1 VTRPVF
7 TEQAAKDPTGGWQE
21 RLASLS
27 RPRHPV
33 VRVHPETGERALFV
47 NPAFTTR
54 LDGFRPEENEPI
66 LRLLHEHIAQAE
78 HVVRWHRREGDIA
91 FWDNRAT
98 AHYVVTNYD
107 AGHRRMPRVT
117 VAGDR
122 PYGPRDLTPEQ
133 AVSV

>member
-1 VTRPVF
+1 M
-7 TEQAAKDPTGGWQE
+7 
-21 RLASLS
+21 
-27 RPRHPV
+27 
-33 VRVHPETGERALFV
+33 
-47 NPAFTTR
+47 
-54 LDGFRPEENEPI
+54 
-66 LRLLHEHIAQAE
+66 
-78 HVVRWHRREGDIA
+78 RWHRREGDIA

-107 AGHRRMPRVT
+107 AGHRRMQRIT